1 MAQPSPRKPRQ
12 PRRPRQPR
20 QLSLKLTLR
29 KRLECASRIAVLAVG
44 SDLRADDA
52 AGLLTGRHLATL
64 AKKTKPAKV
73 KIKIFFGETA
83 PENFTG
89 QIRQFRP
96 THLVVL
102 DAADS
107 KRKPGSI
114 NITDLGSARSGCV
127 YCTHNMPLTVM
138 IGYLSQSL
146 ACDTIIL
153 GIQPGTLEFDKP
165 PSALI
170 IRSALKLAQTIHAAI
185 VE

>member
-1 MAQPSPRKPRQ
+1 MAQPSPRNP
-12 PRRPRQPR
+12 
-20 QLSLKLTLR
+20 SLKLTLR
-29 KRLECASRIAVLAVG
+29 KRLKSATRIAVLAVG

-52 AGLLTGRHLATL
+52 AGLLTGRHLAVL
-64 AKKTKPAKV
+64 AKKTKPTKA

-89 QIRQFRP
+89 QIREFGP
-96 THLVVL
+96 SHLIVL

-114 NITDLGSARSGCV
+114 NITDLGSARSGAV

-138 IGYLSQSL
+138 IGYLGQSL

-153 GIQPGTLEFDKP
+153 GIQPGELEFDTP

-170 IRSALKLAQTIHAAI
+170 ARAALKLAQTIHAAI
-185 VE
+185 VD